1 MRYNNTAQKDIKNLS
16 NEQLTD
22 EQSTLLSLPPYPALS
37 TPVTTENN
45 IRRELLKDFYL
56 FARRM
61 RLQYIC

>member
-1 MRYNNTAQKDIKNLS
+1 MRYNNTSQKDIKNLS

-22 EQSTLLSLPPYPALS
+22 EQSTLLSLPPYPPLS

>member
-22 EQSTLLSLPPYPALS
+22 EQSTLLSFPPYPPLS

-45 IRRELLKDFYL
+45 IRRKLLKDFYL